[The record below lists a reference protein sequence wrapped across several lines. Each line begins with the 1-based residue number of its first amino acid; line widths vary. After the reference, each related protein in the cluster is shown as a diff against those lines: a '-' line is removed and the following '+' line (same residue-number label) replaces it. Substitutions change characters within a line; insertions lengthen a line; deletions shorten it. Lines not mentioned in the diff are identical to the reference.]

1 MGRLFIISIV
11 IFSLFVGGLA
21 SADKAILEHNG
32 QSGIWFDEGTSS
44 LMLQDLTEF
53 KLIKTE
59 QLPELNTK
67 IKLQKLNIEN
77 LKLELA
83 VTEEISKK
91 WQGALKV
98 SEDLR
103 NEEAQAFQKEL
114 ERKDTWYKSP
124 VFLLISGVILGG
136 ALAVG
141 LSFGLNG
148 SNNI

>member
-1 MGRLFIISIV
+1 MHH
-11 IFSLFVGGLA
+11 
-21 SADKAILEHNG
+21 EG
-32 QSGIWFDEGTSS
+32 QAGIWFDEGTSS

-59 QLPELNTK
+59 QIPELNTQ

-83 VTEEISKK
+83 ITEEISDK
-91 WQGALKV
+91 WEGMFRT
-98 SEDLR
+98 SENLH
-103 NEEAQAFQKEL
+103 EEEVKRLQKEIS
-114 ERKDTWYKSP
+114 RKDKWYKSP
-124 VFLLISGVILGG
+124 TFLLISGVIVGG
-136 ALAVG
+136 LLAVG